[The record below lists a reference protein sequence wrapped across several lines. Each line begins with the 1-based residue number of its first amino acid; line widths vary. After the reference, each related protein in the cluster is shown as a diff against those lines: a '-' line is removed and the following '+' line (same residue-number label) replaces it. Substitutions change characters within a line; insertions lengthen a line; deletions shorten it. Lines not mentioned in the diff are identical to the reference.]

1 LPATHSRSFELAA
14 ASLGAFLIALSAFL
28 PITDSE
34 SGLSLP
40 NNQLIQHGPRGWLL
54 VVLGVLIAFGV
65 YDMWRANPASRGGRS
80 PLVLCTVAAVDLS
93 WFAAS
98 SSLRLVYFFGAQNGS
113 QRLPF
118 GAAIYVGA
126 GGVLLAFMG
135 TLRLRGAVGW
145 PSLPG
150 GLTAAMGTQ
159 ARRALGQPQPMMEEP
174 PVMAD
179 ATTSNP
185 VRGTAPLAAP
195 SMEAAVTSAVA
206 PPTVAAGWY
215 QNPSGPG
222 QRYWD
227 SVKWTESYAQA
238 PPSAVALFSNG
249 RGLTKVSFVLAA
261 VSLAFLPVVAG
272 PIAIVCA
279 SVALNRKEPNAATAL
294 GVAIVAMIIGLLIGA
309 IVGV

>member
-1 LPATHSRSFELAA
+1 
-14 ASLGAFLIALSAFL
+14 
-28 PITDSE
+28 
-34 SGLSLP
+34 
-40 NNQLIQHGPRGWLL
+40 
-54 VVLGVLIAFGV
+54 
-65 YDMWRANPASRGGRS
+65 
-80 PLVLCTVAAVDLS
+80 
-93 WFAAS
+93 
-98 SSLRLVYFFGAQNGS
+98 
-113 QRLPF
+113 
-118 GAAIYVGA
+118 
-126 GGVLLAFMG
+126 
-135 TLRLRGAVGW
+135 
-145 PSLPG
+145 
-150 GLTAAMGTQ
+150 
-159 ARRALGQPQPMMEEP
+159 MMEEP

-279 SVALNRKEPNAATAL
+279 SVALNRTEPNAATAL